1 MILQVVVALLVLG
14 VIWFVKKC
22 TRHYGVL
29 ERMGIPMNKPFLCF
43 GSGPWDLHNM
53 AASVFDIE
61 MVKKFAPSKTWGIY
75 EGATPAVYTIDLDI
89 IREVFVKKFDH
100 FSERMDFPLKEEFQ

>member
-1 MILQVVVALLVLG
+1 MILQVAVALLALG
-14 VIWFVKKC
+14 VVWFVKKC
-22 TRHYGVL
+22 TKHYGVL
-29 ERMGIPMNKPFLCF
+29 ERMGIPMIKPFLCF

-53 AASVFDIE
+53 AASVFDVE
-61 MVKKFAPSKTWGIY
+61 MVKKFAPSKTWGMY

-100 FSERMDFPLKEEFQ
+100 FSDRMDVPLKEENQ